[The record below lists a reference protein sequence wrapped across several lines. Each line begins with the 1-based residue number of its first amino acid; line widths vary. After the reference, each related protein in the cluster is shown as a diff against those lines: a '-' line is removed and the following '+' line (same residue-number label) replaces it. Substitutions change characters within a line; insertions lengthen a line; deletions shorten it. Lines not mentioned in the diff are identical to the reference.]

1 MKVNRSNDSLS
12 YSVGMTASHLSLQI
26 IDFQCFINTYLNQIP
41 IWTLDVQKQL
51 QNVNFTRFLLK

>member
-12 YSVGMTASHLSLQI
+12 YSVGMTAIHLSLQI
-26 IDFQCFINTYLNQIP
+26 IDFQYFINTYLNQIP